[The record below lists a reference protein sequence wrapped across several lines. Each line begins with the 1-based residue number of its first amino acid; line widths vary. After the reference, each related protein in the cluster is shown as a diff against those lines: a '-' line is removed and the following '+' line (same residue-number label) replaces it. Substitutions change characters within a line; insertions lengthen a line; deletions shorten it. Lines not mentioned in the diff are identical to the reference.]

1 MPMTMATL
9 QRFQMVFGKSVI
21 LVWAEEGPYYYGK
34 LPKVSSVTPNLG
46 GYEPSDAGKGP
57 DKKLNASKQRL
68 QKAIR
73 SGDVVVGKL
82 I

>member
-9 QRFQMVFGKSVI
+9 LRFQVVFGKGVV
-21 LVWAEEGPYYYGK
+21 LLWAEEGSYYYGK
-34 LPKVSSVTPNLG
+34 LPKVSSVTPNVSS
-46 GYEPSDAGKGP
+46 YEPSEAGK
-57 DKKLNASKQRL
+57 DSEKKLNASKQRL

-73 SGDVVVGKL
+73 SGDVVVGKH